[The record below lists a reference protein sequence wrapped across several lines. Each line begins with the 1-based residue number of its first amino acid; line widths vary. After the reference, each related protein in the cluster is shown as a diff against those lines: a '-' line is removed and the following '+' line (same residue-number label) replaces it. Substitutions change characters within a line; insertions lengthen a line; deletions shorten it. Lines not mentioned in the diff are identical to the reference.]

1 MVRVYERLG
10 QDPYHVRVDGRLV
23 AVTDPLQIHICIALD
38 LMPPGY
44 FDLDRRHVLDICTAI
59 EWFQDSTEAKD
70 NRETIE
76 RQIRMDPSRL
86 ESRNLMYMEMMRRA

>member
-10 QDPYHVRVDGRLV
+10 HYPYHVRVDGRLV

-44 FDLDRRHVLDICTAI
+44 FDLNRRHVLDICTAI
-59 EWFQDSTEAKD
+59 EWYQDST
-70 NRETIE
+70 
-76 RQIRMDPSRL
+76 
-86 ESRNLMYMEMMRRA
+86 

>member
-10 QDPYHVRVDGRLV
+10 QDPYQVRVDGRLV

-44 FDLDRRHVLDICTAI
+44 FDLDRCHVLDICTAI
-59 EWFQDSTEAKD
+59 ESFQD
-70 NRETIE
+70 
-76 RQIRMDPSRL
+76 
-86 ESRNLMYMEMMRRA
+86 RN